1 MMHQKKIY
9 SRLLRVSRAKM
20 YGYLSRKGLV
30 QTDMSKA
37 DVTIILGNRTGL
49 VNIDAVIPSVIQQLK
64 KDIGIC
70 QSIIVVEEDWSSF
83 SFMES
88 VRAVLKKELQ
98 RIASK
103 HVSKDEWDSWQHLE
117 ELKEDWAWPS
127 PDDIPWDFSG
137 PPIDGVSPPDVQ
149 RDGGL
154 MDNHTKD
161 CLELL
166 KIHRPQK
173 LTVGRDS
180 LIRLRSSEPILEKE
194 GQEPP
199 FELWEIDGTPLRQSI
214 FQTAG
219 YKDQVS
225 STHLSGTRK
234 DPSQKISAM
243 PAGKKT
249 SEKDPVWST
258 DHFETREYPGQKTA
272 ITSADTATTLDC
284 KQDASP
290 IDGTCPRCEVSMSG
304 LADKKGIKRHQ
315 QNCRGKCERCR
326 DLKLPCDSRRGA
338 SCSNCTT
345 TGAKCGGPVT
355 HVDLVVTSG
364 TCGRCNTNVRKKDSH
379 QQHCPGKC
387 EACKDRNVPCDCF
400 MHYGESPSCSNCKQE
415 QLNCTGPITHA
426 HLVLDHVGTCERCKT
441 KFQNAQK
448 HQQKCRGKCERCQER
463 GIPCD
468 SSTRTSKFHCCTNC
482 QLERLECT
490 GPISHAHLFPENNQT
505 STCPRCGTIPEV
517 ANFAE
522 HQRMCQ
528 GKCKHCKELDLPCDY
543 NLRGKKPRCAN
554 CEQANIDCSGPITHA
569 QERTCQWCGMIPKNA
584 NFGAHESKCRGKCKH
599 CKELYIP
606 CDYRGKRIKPCANCK
621 QANIDCSGPS
631 RVP

>member
-30 QTDMSKA
+30 QTDMRKA

-117 ELKEDWAWPS
+117 ELKEDWASS
-127 PDDIPWDFSG
+127 PDDMPWEFSG

-149 RDGGL
+149 RDGGR

-180 LIRLRSSEPILEKE
+180 LVRLRSSEPILEKE

-199 FELWEIDGTPLRQSI
+199 FELWEIDGTPLGQSI

-234 DPSQKISAM
+234 
-243 PAGKKT
+243 
-249 SEKDPVWST
+249 
-258 DHFETREYPGQKTA
+258 TR
-272 ITSADTATTLDC
+272 
-284 KQDASP
+284 
-290 IDGTCPRCEVSMSG
+290 
-304 LADKKGIKRHQ
+304 
-315 QNCRGKCERCR
+315 
-326 DLKLPCDSRRGA
+326 
-338 SCSNCTT
+338 
-345 TGAKCGGPVT
+345 
-355 HVDLVVTSG
+355 
-364 TCGRCNTNVRKKDSH
+364 VRKLVQCQRARRRVRKI
-379 QQHCPGKC
+379 QHGLQTISRL
-387 EACKDRNVPCDCF
+387 E
-400 MHYGESPSCSNCKQE
+400 
-415 QLNCTGPITHA
+415 
-426 HLVLDHVGTCERCKT
+426 
-441 KFQNAQK
+441 
-448 HQQKCRGKCERCQER
+448 
-463 GIPCD
+463 
-468 SSTRTSKFHCCTNC
+468 STRARK
-482 QLERLECT
+482 LL
-490 GPISHAHLFPENNQT
+490 
-505 STCPRCGTIPEV
+505 
-517 ANFAE
+517 
-522 HQRMCQ
+522 
-528 GKCKHCKELDLPCDY
+528 
-543 NLRGKKPRCAN
+543 
-554 CEQANIDCSGPITHA
+554 
-569 QERTCQWCGMIPKNA
+569 
-584 NFGAHESKCRGKCKH
+584 
-599 CKELYIP
+599 
-606 CDYRGKRIKPCANCK
+606 
-621 QANIDCSGPS
+621 S
-631 RVP
+631 R